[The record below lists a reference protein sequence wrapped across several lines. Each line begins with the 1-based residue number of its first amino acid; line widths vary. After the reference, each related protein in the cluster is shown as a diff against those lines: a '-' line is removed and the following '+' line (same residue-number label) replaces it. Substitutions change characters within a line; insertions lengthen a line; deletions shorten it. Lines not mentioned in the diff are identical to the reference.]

1 MRRIDPIS
9 FVATQLGTREV
20 PNLGGI
26 DDADDMTSLVQRA
39 RDAETIAPGGFQT
52 GVNPSH
58 PLGDQPIEEM
68 APSIRGVRK
77 APCAHL
83 VAARHARVQRV
94 FGNVDTQ
101 YPVDHCPI
109 LPPCLFSKS
118 SASNNLVRRI
128 YAHARP
134 KIPSNLHSGAWK
146 TGPNLPHWL
155 IRQRC
160 RPFDTEGRADRE
172 HPEAIVRATPVK
184 TRPLFD
190 LEKLRIYLE
199 KLRAS
204 FKFGP
209 SQGEPTAIVSPV
221 RYAQSL
227 LRRIEQLARELKDSR
242 AGTTNNVFELFTSW
256 KSDKANRTAD
266 AAADIATLSQ
276 KPATEDKT
284 QNTPI
289 ECTVDAAAEIATLK
303 Q

>member
-1 MRRIDPIS
+1 MLRIDPIS

-68 APSIRGVRK
+68 APPIRGVRK

-146 TGPNLPHWL
+146 TGPNLPHGL
-155 IRQRC
+155 IRQRDARGSPFSSQLSKMC
-160 RPFDTEGRADRE
+160 LFAKQSATYKGRGLLPAPRTGRVEDWRACLGRCSCCPLSRPFVCECHNISTVPRFQPPPRRTQRADFP
-172 HPEAIVRATPVK
+172 HCAL
-184 TRPLFD
+184 LF
-190 LEKLRIYLE
+190 
-199 KLRAS
+199 AS
-204 FKFGP
+204 P
-209 SQGEPTAIVSPV
+209 QG
-221 RYAQSL
+221 L
-227 LRRIEQLARELKDSR
+227 W
-242 AGTTNNVFELFTSW
+242 G
-256 KSDKANRTAD
+256 
-266 AAADIATLSQ
+266 LSCWG
-276 KPATEDKT
+276 
-284 QNTPI
+284 NF
-289 ECTVDAAAEIATLK
+289 
-303 Q
+303 

>member
-83 VAARHARVQRV
+83 VAARHARVERI

-101 YPVDHCPI
+101 YSVDHCPI
-109 LPPCLFSKS
+109 LPPRLFSKS

-134 KIPSNLHSGAWK
+134 KIPSDLNSGAWK
-146 TGPNLPHWL
+146 TGPNLPHGL
-155 IRQRC
+155 IGQRDTRGSPFSSLLSNMC
-160 RPFDTEGRADRE
+160 IAKQSATYKGRPFLSAPRTEPYGPNSGIRLPPRVFDGE
-172 HPEAIVRATPVK
+172 TPL
-184 TRPLFD
+184 RP
-190 LEKLRIYLE
+190 
-199 KLRAS
+199 
-204 FKFGP
+204 G
-209 SQGEPTAIVSPV
+209 V
-221 RYAQSL
+221 
-227 LRRIEQLARELKDSR
+227 KDSR
-242 AGTTNNVFELFTSW
+242 FG
-256 KSDKANRTAD
+256 
-266 AAADIATLSQ
+266 
-276 KPATEDKT
+276 KPVVRQLRE
-284 QNTPI
+284 P
-289 ECTVDAAAEIATLK
+289 
-303 Q
+303 

>member
-109 LPPCLFSKS
+109 LLPCLFSKS
-118 SASNNLVRRI
+118 SASNNLVHRI

-146 TGPNLPHWL
+146 TGPNLPHGL
-155 IRQRC
+155 IRQRDA
-160 RPFDTEGRADRE
+160 RGSPFSSQLSKCVYSPSNLQR
-172 HPEAIVRATPVK
+172 
-184 TRPLFD
+184 TRD
-190 LEKLRIYLE
+190 VVGD
-199 KLRAS
+199 AS
-204 FKFGP
+204 M
-209 SQGEPTAIVSPV
+209 
-221 RYAQSL
+221 
-227 LRRIEQLARELKDSR
+227 
-242 AGTTNNVFELFTSW
+242 
-256 KSDKANRTAD
+256 KS
-266 AAADIATLSQ
+266 IW
-276 KPATEDKT
+276 PATKS
-284 QNTPI
+284 
-289 ECTVDAAAEIATLK
+289 CIAWLSPR
-303 Q
+303 

>member
-109 LPPCLFSKS
+109 LLPCLFSKS

-146 TGPNLPHWL
+146 TGPNLPHGL
-155 IRQRC
+155 IRQRDARGSPFSSQLSKMCLFAKQSATYKGCRCAERFNPKPPSRPEPPATCGPAPASARSRSCFGSSPSPPSGCC
-160 RPFDTEGRADRE
+160 RP
-172 HPEAIVRATPVK
+172 AT
-184 TRPLFD
+184 
-190 LEKLRIYLE
+190 
-199 KLRAS
+199 
-204 FKFGP
+204 
-209 SQGEPTAIVSPV
+209 
-221 RYAQSL
+221 
-227 LRRIEQLARELKDSR
+227 
-242 AGTTNNVFELFTSW
+242 
-256 KSDKANRTAD
+256 
-266 AAADIATLSQ
+266 
-276 KPATEDKT
+276 
-284 QNTPI
+284 
-289 ECTVDAAAEIATLK
+289 
-303 Q
+303 

>member
-118 SASNNLVRRI
+118 SASNNLVHRI

-146 TGPNLPHWL
+146 TGPNLPHGL
-155 IRQRC
+155 IRQRDA
-160 RPFDTEGRADRE
+160 RGSPFSSQLSKMCLFAKQSATYKGRGLLPAPRTDPYLQLSRIRLL
-172 HPEAIVRATPVK
+172 PQVVDGEAARKRNRKI
-184 TRPLFD
+184 LFKERRRD
-190 LEKLRIYLE
+190 LWRRTGTA
-199 KLRAS
+199 RAS
-204 FKFGP
+204 M
-209 SQGEPTAIVSPV
+209 
-221 RYAQSL
+221 
-227 LRRIEQLARELKDSR
+227 
-242 AGTTNNVFELFTSW
+242 
-256 KSDKANRTAD
+256 
-266 AAADIATLSQ
+266 TLG
-276 KPATEDKT
+276 
-284 QNTPI
+284 N
-289 ECTVDAAAEIATLK
+289 C
-303 Q
+303 